1 MIKALNIA
9 TQGILQAER
18 RATDIAKDILKSAS
32 EGASFSID
40 EGADPQ
46 NIPSDA
52 ATPTKAANITGPSST
67 APSGEGFGN
76 LIQQFADL
84 RAEENAFKAS
94 ATAFKKIDETIGTL
108 LDDES

>member
-1 MIKALNIA
+1 MIKALNTA
-9 TQGILQAER
+9 AQGLLQAER
-18 RATDIAKDILKSAS
+18 RATDVAHDILKSAS

-40 EGADPQ
+40 EGTDPQ

-52 ATPTKAANITGPSST
+52 AQETKAALITGPSST
-67 APSGEGFGN
+67 APSGGDFGS

-94 ATAFKKIDETIGTL
+94 ATAFKKIDETLGSL
-108 LDDES
+108 LDDEG

>member
-9 TQGILQAER
+9 TQGLLQAEQ
-18 RATDIAKDILKSAS
+18 RATDIAKDILKTTSDS
-32 EGASFSID
+32 TSFKL
-40 EGADPQ
+40 ETQTGE
-46 NIPSDA
+46 NISQ
-52 ATPTKAANITGPSST
+52 PSSQLSGT
-67 APSGEGFGN
+67 AASVPSGAGFGN

-94 ATAFKKIDETIGTL
+94 ATAFKKIDETLGAL